1 MGVGVGCGL
10 CVPMQ
15 KGAAKLRAG
24 KCDRGQAASA
34 RPLLTACNLPARP
47 TRSAPGSRY
56 KAKPPP
62 PRTSCSSTHLP
73 RSSPRVGR
81 PQIVS
86 ISFDEF
92 FDFTSGYQDPLY
104 NISTCSIPPSSC
116 CSVSTD
122 PLRPSGAFLSSVLSS
137 SHHGTPSADWHLA
150 IPFSG
155 AQNSRPLLDTSSL
168 LSTPSS
174 AALTGDFPPDASLY
188 ATPNW
193 NLLPVSNSPYLGHGA
208 QSYSGGPDSLCTTGN
223 MMNTLAMPESLDMSS
238 STNTPAQMTR
248 GETGSQE
255 MHFQNLMYTDGSQ
268 SGASSTSHKNRS
280 SSSQE
285 RTSGSKLPSVKSSP
299 PGQESSSRI
308 EKRRANTLAARRYRQ
323 KRVDQMS
330 TLEAELKEIKAERDE
345 LKVRNARLEG
355 EVETL
360 RALLRSQQ

>member
-1 MGVGVGCGL
+1 
-10 CVPMQ
+10 
-15 KGAAKLRAG
+15 
-24 KCDRGQAASA
+24 
-34 RPLLTACNLPARP
+34 
-47 TRSAPGSRY
+47 
-56 KAKPPP
+56 
-62 PRTSCSSTHLP
+62 
-73 RSSPRVGR
+73 
-81 PQIVS
+81 
-86 ISFDEF
+86 
-92 FDFTSGYQDPLY
+92 
-104 NISTCSIPPSSC
+104 
-116 CSVSTD
+116 
-122 PLRPSGAFLSSVLSS
+122 
-137 SHHGTPSADWHLA
+137 
-150 IPFSG
+150 
-155 AQNSRPLLDTSSL
+155 
-168 LSTPSS
+168 
-174 AALTGDFPPDASLY
+174 
-188 ATPNW
+188 
-193 NLLPVSNSPYLGHGA
+193 
-208 QSYSGGPDSLCTTGN
+208 
-223 MMNTLAMPESLDMSS
+223 MNTLAMPESLDMSS

-280 SSSQE
+280 SSSPE